1 MPLFIFFEYDLNFL
15 KNQYLNFFSTIVIG
29 FMMIS
34 KIPTI
39 SLKKIYINPKY
50 KTWIFLI
57 FVFFSVS
64 LVSKIW
70 LTLTILFGIYLLS
83 IIYTIIKS
91 RKIKR

>member
-1 MPLFIFFEYDLNFL
+1 METLDIITISSLSFL
-15 KNQYLNFFSTIVIG
+15 LIILMVFGYIELYIHK
-29 FMMIS
+29 
-34 KIPTI
+34 I

-70 LTLTILFGIYLLS
+70 LTLTILFGIYLFS